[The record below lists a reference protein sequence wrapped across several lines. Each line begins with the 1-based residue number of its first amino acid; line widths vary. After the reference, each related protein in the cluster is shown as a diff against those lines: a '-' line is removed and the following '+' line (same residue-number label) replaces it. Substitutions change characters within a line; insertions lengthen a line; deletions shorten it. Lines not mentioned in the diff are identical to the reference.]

1 MKNFIDISDL
11 SSKALR
17 RIIEEAK
24 FRKINRKNLNKSA
37 PDKDKPFEGKSM
49 AMIFEKPSTRT
60 RMSFDIAVKQLG
72 GSSIILNPDGI
83 HYGKGDESLKDTA
96 KVLTEYVDIVMLRT
110 SSHKNLE
117 EFGKH
122 LDIPIINGL
131 SDKSHPCQIM
141 SDIMTFE
148 ETKGL
153 ITGKVVSWLGD
164 GNNNMSNSLIE
175 AAGKFGFQLKIG
187 CPKKYMPNKKILNWA
202 KKNKV
207 NLLITTKPE
216 EAVKDSD
223 CIMTDKWVSMND
235 NVNKKLKKKKLKN
248 YQVNKKLMQKAKSDA
263 IFMHCLPVGRGEEVT
278 DDVIDGK
285 QSVVWRQ
292 ALNRVHA
299 QKSIINWCLN

>member
-1 MKNFIDISDL
+1 MKNFINISDH
-11 SSKALR
+11 SSSDLR
-17 RIIEEAK
+17 AIIDEAK
-24 FRKINRKNLNKSA
+24 TRKLSRKGFNKSA
-37 PDKDKPFEGKSM
+37 PDDDKPFEGKSM

-60 RMSFDIAVKQLG
+60 RMSFDIAAKQLG

-83 HYGKGDESLKDTA
+83 HYGKGDETLKDTA

-141 SDIMTFE
+141 SDVLTYE
-148 ETKGL
+148 ESNGS
-153 ITGKVVSWLGD
+153 ITGKTVSWLGD
-164 GNNNMSNSLIE
+164 GDNNMSNSLIE
-175 AAGKFGFQLKIG
+175 AAGKFKFNLKIG
-187 CPKKYMPNKKILNWA
+187 CPKKYAPGKKILGWA

-207 NLLITTKPE
+207 NLLITQKPD
-216 EAVKDSD
+216 EAVKNSD
-223 CIMTDKWVSMND
+223 CVMTDKWVSMND
-235 NVNKKLKKKKLKN
+235 KVNKKTKKKVLKPF
-248 YQVNKKLMQKAKSDA
+248 QVNKKLMKKANSNA

-278 DDVIDGK
+278 DEVIDGK

-299 QKSIINWCLN
+299 QKSIIKWCLD

>member
-1 MKNFIDISDL
+1 MKNFINISDC
-11 SSKALR
+11 SSVELR
-17 RIIEEAK
+17 AIIEEAK
-24 FRKINRKNLNKSA
+24 KRKQNRSGLNKSA
-37 PDKDKPFEGKSM
+37 PDNDKPFEGKSM

-83 HYGKGDESLKDTA
+83 HYGKGDETLKDTA
-96 KVLTEYVDIVMLRT
+96 KVLSEYVDIVMLRT

-122 LDIPIINGL
+122 LDIPVINGL
-131 SDKSHPCQIM
+131 SDVSHPCQIM
-141 SDIMTFE
+141 SDILTYE
-148 ETKGL
+148 ESNGS
-153 ITGKVVSWLGD
+153 IEGKIVSWIGD

-175 AAGKFGFQLKIG
+175 AAGKFNFQLKIG
-187 CPKKYMPNKKILNWA
+187 CPKKYAPNKTILNWS

-207 NLLITTKPE
+207 NLIVTNKPY
-216 EAVKDSD
+216 EAIKDSD
-223 CIMTDKWVSMND
+223 CVMTDKWISMND
-235 NVNKKLKKKKLKN
+235 KVNKKVKKKILKP
-248 YQVNKKLMQKAKSDA
+248 YQVNKKLMSAAKSDA

-299 QKSIINWCLN
+299 QKSIIKWCLD

>member
-1 MKNFIDISDL
+1 MKNFINISDH
-11 SSKALR
+11 SPNDLR
-17 RIIEEAK
+17 AIIDEAK
-24 FRKINRKNLNKSA
+24 ARKLNRKNLNKSA
-37 PDKDKPFEGKSM
+37 PDEDKPFEGKSM

-60 RMSFDIAVKQLG
+60 RMSFDIAIKQLG

-83 HYGKGDESLKDTA
+83 HYGKGDETLKDTA

-131 SDKSHPCQIM
+131 SDLGHPCQIM
-141 SDIMTFE
+141 SDILTYE
-148 ETKGL
+148 ESKGA
-153 ITGKVVSWLGD
+153 IGGKTVAWLGD

-175 AAGKFGFQLKIG
+175 AAGKFKFNLRIA
-187 CPKKYMPNKKILNWA
+187 CPKKYSPDKKIVSWA

-207 NLLITTKPE
+207 NLVVTTKPD
-216 EAVKDSD
+216 EAVKGSD
-223 CIMTDKWVSMND
+223 CVMTDKWVSMND
-235 NVNKKLKKKKLKN
+235 KVNKKAKKKILKPF
-248 YQVNKKLMQKAKSDA
+248 QVNKKLMNKANSDA

-278 DDVIDGK
+278 DEIIDGK

-299 QKSIINWCLN
+299 QKSIIKWCLD

>member
-1 MKNFIDISDL
+1 MKNFINISDIS
-11 SSKALR
+11 SKELR
-17 RIIEEAK
+17 SIIEEAK
-24 FRKINRKNLNKSA
+24 SRKLNRKNLNKSA
-37 PDKDKPFEGKSM
+37 PDIDKPFEGRSM

-60 RMSFDIAVKQLG
+60 RMSFDIAAKQLG
-72 GSSIILNPDGI
+72 GSSITLNPDGI
-83 HYGKGDESLKDTA
+83 HYGKGDETLKDTA

-110 SSHKNLE
+110 SLHKNLE

-122 LDIPIINGL
+122 LKIPIINGL
-131 SDKSHPCQIM
+131 SDEGHPCQIM
-141 SDIMTFE
+141 SDILTFE
-148 ETKGL
+148 ESQGSIENKT
-153 ITGKVVSWLGD
+153 IAWLGD

-175 AAGKFGFQLKIG
+175 AAGKFSFQWKIG
-187 CPKKYMPNKKILNWA
+187 CPNKYTRNKKILSWA

-207 NLLITTKPE
+207 NLLVTKDPK

-235 NVNKKLKKKKLKN
+235 KVNKKLKKKTLKG
-248 YQVNKKLMQKAKSDA
+248 YQVNKKLMQLAKSDA

-278 DDVIDGK
+278 DEVIDGK

>member
-1 MKNFIDISDL
+1 MKNFINISDH
-11 SSKALR
+11 SSSDLR
-17 RIIEEAK
+17 AIIDEAK
-24 FRKINRKNLNKSA
+24 TRKLSRKGFNKSA
-37 PDKDKPFEGKSM
+37 PDDDKPFEGKSM

-60 RMSFDIAVKQLG
+60 RMSFDIAAKQLG

-83 HYGKGDESLKDTA
+83 HYGKGDETLKDTA
-96 KVLTEYVDIVMLRT
+96 KVLSEYVDIVMLRT

-141 SDIMTFE
+141 SDILTYE
-148 ETKGL
+148 ESNGS
-153 ITGKVVSWLGD
+153 IIGKTVSWLGD
-164 GNNNMSNSLIE
+164 GDNNMSNSLIE
-175 AAGKFGFQLKIG
+175 AAGKFKFNLKIG
-187 CPKKYMPNKKILNWA
+187 CPKKYAPGKKILGWA

-207 NLLITTKPE
+207 NLLITQKPD
-216 EAVKDSD
+216 EAVKNSD
-223 CIMTDKWVSMND
+223 CVMTDKWVSMND
-235 NVNKKLKKKKLKN
+235 KVNKKTKKKVLKPF
-248 YQVNKKLMQKAKSDA
+248 QVNKKLMKKANSNA

-278 DDVIDGK
+278 DEVIDGK

-299 QKSIINWCLN
+299 QKSIIKWCLD

>member
-1 MKNFIDISDL
+1 MKNFINISDL
-11 SSKALR
+11 SSNELR
-17 RIIEEAK
+17 SIIDEAK
-24 FRKINRKNLNKSA
+24 SRKIKRQGLNKSEA
-37 PDKDKPFEGKSM
+37 DTDKPFKGKSI

-83 HYGKGDESLKDTA
+83 HYGKGDETLKDTA
-96 KVLTEYVDIVMLRT
+96 RVLSEYVDIIMLRT
-110 SSHKNLE
+110 ASHKNLE
-117 EFGKH
+117 EFGKY
-122 LDIPIINGL
+122 LKIPIINGL
-131 SDKSHPCQIM
+131 SDQSHPCQII
-141 SDIMTFE
+141 SDILTFE

-153 ITGKVVSWLGD
+153 ILGKTISWLGD

-175 AAGKFGFQLKIG
+175 AAGKFGFNLKIG
-187 CPKKYMPNKKILNWA
+187 CPKKYAPNKKILNWA

-207 NLLITTKPE
+207 KLLVTNKPE
-216 EAVKDSD
+216 KAAEGSD
-223 CIMTDKWVSMND
+223 CIMTDKWISMND
-235 NVNKKLKKKKLKN
+235 KVNKKEKKKSLKN
-248 YQVNKKLMQKAKSDA
+248 YQVNKKLMKEANSDA

-278 DDVIDGK
+278 DEIIDGK

>member
-1 MKNFIDISDL
+1 MKNFINISDH
-11 SSKALR
+11 SSSDLR
-17 RIIEEAK
+17 AIIDEAK
-24 FRKINRKNLNKSA
+24 TRKLSRKEFNKSA
-37 PDKDKPFEGKSM
+37 PDDDKPFEGMSM

-60 RMSFDIAVKQLG
+60 RMSFDIAAKQLG

-83 HYGKGDESLKDTA
+83 HYGKGDETLKDTA

-141 SDIMTFE
+141 SDILTYE
-148 ETKGL
+148 ESNGS
-153 ITGKVVSWLGD
+153 ITGKTVSWLGD
-164 GNNNMSNSLIE
+164 GDNNMSNSLIE
-175 AAGKFGFQLKIG
+175 AAGKFKFNLKIG
-187 CPKKYMPNKKILNWA
+187 CPKKYAPGKKILGWA

-207 NLLITTKPE
+207 NLLITQKPD
-216 EAVKDSD
+216 EAVKNSD
-223 CIMTDKWVSMND
+223 CVMTDKWVSMND
-235 NVNKKLKKKKLKN
+235 KVNKKTKKKVLKPF
-248 YQVNKKLMQKAKSDA
+248 QVNKKLMKKANSNA

-278 DDVIDGK
+278 DEVIDGK

-299 QKSIINWCLN
+299 QKSIIKWCLD

>member
-1 MKNFIDISDL
+1 MKNFINISDH
-11 SSKALR
+11 SSSDLR
-17 RIIEEAK
+17 AIIDEAK
-24 FRKINRKNLNKSA
+24 TRKLSRKGFNKSA
-37 PDKDKPFEGKSM
+37 PDDDKPFEGKSM

-60 RMSFDIAVKQLG
+60 RMSFDIAAKQLG

-83 HYGKGDESLKDTA
+83 HYGKGDETLKDTA

-141 SDIMTFE
+141 SDILTYE
-148 ETKGL
+148 ESNGS
-153 ITGKVVSWLGD
+153 ITGKTVSWLGD
-164 GNNNMSNSLIE
+164 GDNNMSNSLIE
-175 AAGKFGFQLKIG
+175 AAGKFKFNLKIG
-187 CPKKYMPNKKILNWA
+187 CPKKYAPGKKILGWA

-207 NLLITTKPE
+207 NLLITQKPD
-216 EAVKDSD
+216 EAVKNSD
-223 CIMTDKWVSMND
+223 CVMTDKWVSMND
-235 NVNKKLKKKKLKN
+235 KVNKKTKKKVLKPF
-248 YQVNKKLMQKAKSDA
+248 QVNKKLMKKANSKA

-278 DDVIDGK
+278 DEVIDGK

-299 QKSIINWCLN
+299 QKSIIKWCLD

>member
-1 MKNFIDISDL
+1 
-11 SSKALR
+11 
-17 RIIEEAK
+17 
-24 FRKINRKNLNKSA
+24 
-37 PDKDKPFEGKSM
+37 
-49 AMIFEKPSTRT
+49 
-60 RMSFDIAVKQLG
+60 MSFDIAIKQLG

-83 HYGKGDESLKDTA
+83 HYGKGDETLKDTA

-131 SDKSHPCQIM
+131 SDIGHPCQIM
-141 SDIMTFE
+141 SDILTYE
-148 ETKGL
+148 ESNGS
-153 ITGKVVSWLGD
+153 IAGKTIAWLGD

-175 AAGKFGFQLKIG
+175 AAGKFDFHLKIA
-187 CPKKYMPNKKILNWA
+187 CPKKYSPNKKILSWA
-202 KKNKV
+202 KKNKA
-207 NLLITTKPE
+207 NLIVTTKPE
-216 EAVKDSD
+216 EAVKNSD
-223 CIMTDKWVSMND
+223 CVMTDKWVSMND
-235 NVNKKLKKKKLKN
+235 KVNKKAKKKILKPF
-248 YQVNKKLMQKAKSDA
+248 QVNKKLMSKANPDA

-299 QKSIINWCLN
+299 QKSIIKWCLD

>member
-1 MKNFIDISDL
+1 MKNFINISDC
-11 SSKALR
+11 SSVELR
-17 RIIEEAK
+17 AIIEEAK
-24 FRKINRKNLNKSA
+24 KRKQNRSGLNKSA
-37 PDKDKPFEGKSM
+37 PDNDKPFEGKSM

-83 HYGKGDESLKDTA
+83 HYGKGDETLKDTA
-96 KVLTEYVDIVMLRT
+96 KVLSEYVDIVMLRT

-117 EFGKH
+117 EFGKY

-131 SDKSHPCQIM
+131 SDVSHPCQIM
-141 SDIMTFE
+141 SDILTYE
-148 ETKGL
+148 ESNGSIENK
-153 ITGKVVSWLGD
+153 IVSWIGD

-175 AAGKFGFQLKIG
+175 AAGKFNFQLKIG
-187 CPKKYMPNKKILNWA
+187 CPKKYAPNKTILNWS

-207 NLLITTKPE
+207 NLIVTNKPY
-216 EAVKDSD
+216 EAIKDSD
-223 CIMTDKWVSMND
+223 CVMTDKWISMND
-235 NVNKKLKKKKLKN
+235 KVNKKVKKKILKP
-248 YQVNKKLMQKAKSDA
+248 YQVNEKLMSAAKSDA

-278 DDVIDGK
+278 DNVIDGK

-299 QKSIINWCLN
+299 QKSIIKWCLD